1 MKVKSI
7 PIATQPKCQFITKA
21 NHPFSKHSTPRL
33 GCYLAISYS
42 AICRIPKYEHGCEED
57 Y

>member
-42 AICRIPKYEHGCEED
+42 AICRIPKYEHGCEEH